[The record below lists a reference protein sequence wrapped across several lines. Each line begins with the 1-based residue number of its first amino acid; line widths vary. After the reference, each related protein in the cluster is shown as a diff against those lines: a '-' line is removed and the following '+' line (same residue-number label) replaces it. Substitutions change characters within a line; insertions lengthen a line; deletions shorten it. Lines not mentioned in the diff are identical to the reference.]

1 MFEELAQMSI
11 ITSAVTLHSVNG
23 NDLAYFIILLQNN
36 DSAEH
41 TDWLCVNISQKLND
55 YQEGTKSCCY
65 CIT

>member
-11 ITSAVTLHSVNG
+11 ITSAVTSQSVNG
-23 NDLAYFIILLQNN
+23 NDLAHFIILLQNN

-55 YQEGTKSCCY
+55 YQEEDKSCCY